1 MTKSLRKATMLRSR
15 LKNNFNKERSYE
27 IQDNYKKQ
35 RNFCVKSLLQTKGE
49 YFSNINVKSISD
61 NKKYMKTVKPFFSNK
76 SLKTNNMMLVVREEE
91 IIANIMNN
99 YFTSITSY
107 PKLKPIKI
115 DSKANLGSI
124 INTFQ
129 NHESIQRIKL
139 SILSLA

>member
-1 MTKSLRKATMLRSR
+1 
-15 LKNNFNKERSYE
+15 
-27 IQDNYKKQ
+27 
-35 RNFCVKSLLQTKGE
+35 
-49 YFSNINVKSISD
+49 
-61 NKKYMKTVKPFFSNK
+61 MKTVKPFFSNK